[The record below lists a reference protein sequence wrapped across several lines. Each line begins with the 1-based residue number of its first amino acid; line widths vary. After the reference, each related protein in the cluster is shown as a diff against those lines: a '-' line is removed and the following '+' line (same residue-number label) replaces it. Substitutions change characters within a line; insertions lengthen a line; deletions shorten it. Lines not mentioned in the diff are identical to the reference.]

1 MLVSALLQSPEILQ
15 ILTLTSKTLAFNA
28 IRDVRLDLL
37 YVFGENVPDVN
48 IDIAAVA
55 GPPMS
60 DDVEWV
66 KKCLMMQMS
75 PSSVTVESRRS
86 KTQGVQSKIF
96 NQALVDPF
104 LEMEDPTAAADV
116 KKVFTPLGAKATQ
129 FSEPNAGP
137 FGYWPNLRKISD

>member
-1 MLVSALLQSPEILQ
+1 M
-15 ILTLTSKTLAFNA
+15 LTST
-28 IRDVRLDLL
+28 
-37 YVFGENVPDVN
+37 
-48 IDIAAVA
+48 
-55 GPPMS
+55 MS

-66 KKCLMMQMS
+66 KKMLDDADVSRCLVLPLQS
-75 PSSVTVESRRS
+75 SLAIENASSSV
-86 KTQGVQSKIF
+86 KIL

-104 LEMEDPTAAADV
+104 LEMEGPTAAADV